1 MTDREYCSDCDE
13 NHDCKTI
20 YEQMGKAEGPS
31 VVKKVIVVFL
41 LPIIVFVVCLVVLDK
56 KLVAVTGNEHV
67 RILLGVLFAGLVSFV
82 YVLIAG
88 RMSSRWNGVQH
99 GCQLKETND
108 RDEG

>member
-1 MTDREYCSDCDE
+1 MTDKEYCSNCAGAS
-13 NHDCKTI
+13 DCKTI
-20 YEQMGKAEGPS
+20 YEQMGKAQGPS

-41 LPIIVFVVCLVVLDK
+41 LPIIVFAVCLVVADK
-56 KLVAVTGNEHV
+56 QLVAVTGNEHV

-88 RMSSRWNGVQH
+88 RMSSGWDGVQH
-99 GCQLKETND
+99 RCQLKETND

>member
-1 MTDREYCSDCDE
+1 MADTENCSNCTE
-13 NHDCKTI
+13 AHDCKTI
-20 YEQMGKAEGPS
+20 YEQMGKAQGPS

-56 KLVAVTGNEHV
+56 QLVAVTGNEHV

-88 RMSSRWNGVQH
+88 RMSSRWTGVQSCH
-99 GCQLKETND
+99 QLKDTND
-108 RDEG
+108 RDER

>member
-1 MTDREYCSDCDE
+1 MTDKEDCSNCDKA
-13 NHDCKTI
+13 HDCKSI

-41 LPIIVFVVCLVVLDK
+41 LPVIVFVVCLVVADK

-67 RILLGVLFAGLVSFV
+67 RILLGVLFSGLVSFV

-88 RMSSRWNGVQH
+88 RMSSRWGGVP
-99 GCQLKETND
+99 GCRQL
-108 RDEG
+108 EGEE

>member
-1 MTDREYCSDCDE
+1 
-13 NHDCKTI
+13 
-20 YEQMGKAEGPS
+20 MGKAQGPS
-31 VVKKVIVVFL
+31 VVKKVIVAFL

-56 KLVAVTGNEHV
+56 KLVAITGNEHL

-88 RMSSRWNGVQH
+88 RMSRRWDDAQH
-99 GCQLKETND
+99 RCQLKETND

>member
-1 MTDREYCSDCDE
+1 MTDKEDCSDCAGA
-13 NHDCKTI
+13 HDCKAI
-20 YEQMGKAEGPS
+20 YEQMGKAQGPS
-31 VVKKVIVVFL
+31 VVKKVIVAFL

-56 KLVAVTGNEHV
+56 KLVAITGNEHL

-88 RMSSRWNGVQH
+88 RMSSRWDGVQH
-99 GCQLKETND
+99 RCQLKETND

>member
-1 MTDREYCSDCDE
+1 MTDKEYCSNCTGT
-13 NHDCKTI
+13 HDCKVI
-20 YEQMGKAEGPS
+20 YEQMGRAQGPS

-56 KLVAVTGNEHV
+56 KLVAVTGNEHL

-88 RMSSRWNGVQH
+88 RMSRRWDGVQH
-99 GCQLKETND
+99 RCQLKETND

>member
-1 MTDREYCSDCDE
+1 MTDTEYCSNCTGA
-13 NHDCKTI
+13 HDCKTI
-20 YEQMGKAEGPS
+20 YEQMGKAQGPS

-41 LPIIVFVVCLVVLDK
+41 LPIIVFVVCLVVADK

-88 RMSSRWNGVQH
+88 RMSRHWGGVQH
-99 GCQLKETND
+99 CRQLQGD
-108 RDEG
+108 Q

>member
-1 MTDREYCSDCDE
+1 MTDKEYCSDCAGA
-13 NHDCKTI
+13 HDCKDI
-20 YEQMGKAEGPS
+20 YEQMGKAQGPS
-31 VVKKVIVVFL
+31 VAKKVIVVFL
-41 LPIIVFVVCLVVLDK
+41 LPIIVFVVCLVVADK

-99 GCQLKETND
+99 RCQLKETND
-108 RDEG
+108 RNEG